1 MRRSK
6 YNASNLEHFLST
18 TCSQQF
24 RAFILD
30 LEVSQPSMERL
41 MKKFEVHDSDP
52 ARTSTTS
59 IIILDESS
67 SNSKVTQTASGLQGE
82 KEFFKLLVLAE
93 LMNLPIS
100 DPEVRDK
107 FIRKINPAD
116 MFYKAKM
123 TEKLKIN
130 EFPEWIRRQM
140 QLKLSQVPGQ
150 ASEECQ
156 QYRDIMVRTCKDVE
170 DQDGP

>member
-1 MRRSK
+1 M
-6 YNASNLEHFLST
+6 
-18 TCSQQF
+18 
-24 RAFILD
+24 
-30 LEVSQPSMERL
+30 
-41 MKKFEVHDSDP
+41 
-52 ARTSTTS
+52 
-59 IIILDESS
+59 
-67 SNSKVTQTASGLQGE
+67 
-82 KEFFKLLVLAE
+82 VLAE

-130 EFPEWIRRQM
+130 EFPAWIRRQM

-150 ASEECQ
+150 ASEEYQ
-156 QYRDIMVRTCKDVE
+156 QYRDIMVRTCKDIE